1 MSQAIEEMIGASQKE
16 PDCQHSNVQETP
28 ALIAN
33 NEAISNGSTPIEND
47 KIQRRQ
53 EQIKNEGR
61 VDLPIELT
69 DEQRK

>member
-1 MSQAIEEMIGASQKE
+1 MSQAIEEMIGASQKVAGE
-16 PDCQHSNVQETP
+16 AQLDETP

-53 EQIKNEGR
+53 EQIKDEGR

-69 DEQRK
+69 DE